1 MAVSLV
7 DPAPPGLAVS
17 ETNLESSGNGVEEKS
32 HEATS
37 CRLER
42 L

>member
-1 MAVSLV
+1 MAASLL
-7 DPAPPGLAVS
+7 DPAHTGLAVS